1 MTENGV
7 PIIDIVLPTFRMEPE
22 EEEKF
27 YPSKAKVI
35 ADKVMEEELNGVKYD
50 EEEAK
55 NWSMNISDK
64 VRELVTEKLGKSRFK
79 VVVQTVVGQKVD
91 QGIRVASRCLWDPN
105 TDNYA
110 SCSYSNSSLFCT
122 VLVFALYTD

>member
-1 MTENGV
+1 V

-27 YPSKAKVI
+27 YPSKAKII
-35 ADKVMEEELNGVKYD
+35 ADKVMEEELNGAVYD

-64 VRELVTEKLGKSRFK
+64 VRELVNETLGKSRYK

-110 SCSYSNSSLFCT
+110 SCSYSNASLFCT

>member
-27 YPSKAKVI
+27 YPSKAKII
-35 ADKVMEEELNGVKYD
+35 ADKVMEEELNGAVYD

-64 VRELVTEKLGKSRFK
+64 VRELVNGK
-79 VVVQTVVGQKVD
+79 
-91 QGIRVASRCLWDPN
+91 ASL
-105 TDNYA
+105 
-110 SCSYSNSSLFCT
+110 
-122 VLVFALYTD
+122 

>member
-22 EEEKF
+22 ENERF
-27 YPSKAKVI
+27 YPSKAKII
-35 ADKVMEEELNGVKYD
+35 AEKVMAEELEGAAYD

-64 VRELVTEKLGKSRFK
+64 VRELVTGELFS
-79 VVVQTVVGQKVD
+79 
-91 QGIRVASRCLWDPN
+91 P
-105 TDNYA
+105 
-110 SCSYSNSSLFCT
+110 YSNHISPH
-122 VLVFALYTD
+122 